1 MKHIF
6 LLLLILFAQLTLTL
20 EGQSRTSDKIVLQG
34 KIVDEQKNPLIGA
47 HVTTASGQIAITN
60 NEGGFILELPAVYPV
75 KVTIT
80 SLGFESKTIAITKAP
95 EAPLQISL
103 TPHSESLQQVEVES
117 TRIKSS
123 HNQQIDAAHVTLLPS
138 ASGPGIEGLVKSQMG
153 VSSNNELSS
162 QYRVR
167 GGNFD
172 ENLVYVN
179 GQERSEEHTSELQ
192 SRPHLVCRLLLE

>member
-6 LLLLILFAQLTLTL
+6 LLLLILFAQLSLSVK
-20 EGQSRTSDKIVLQG
+20 GQSRADDKIMLQG
-34 KIVDEQKNPLIGA
+34 NIVDEKKDPLAGA
-47 HVTTASGQIAITN
+47 HVTTALGYLAITN
-60 NEGGFILELPAVYPV
+60 NEGDFILELPAVYPME
-75 KVTIT
+75 VTVT

-103 TPHSESLQQVEVES
+103 TPHSESLQQVEVEGS
-117 TRIKSS
+117 KIKSS

-179 GQERSEEHTSELQ
+179 GQEVY
-192 SRPHLVCRLLLE
+192 RPFLMHSDRKSVV